1 MNATGLDRGTIA
13 VIGAGRMGS
22 GIALAMAYAA
32 YPVALVDSEA
42 RPRDEFDT
50 LAGSVLSSIAEEVD
64 FLREAGLLTGA
75 QASALVKRVQVLPRD
90 DESGVLQGASL
101 VFEAVLE
108 VLDVKQSTYQWLCG
122 KIPQDAVIAS
132 TTSTM
137 LSDELARF
145 VTNPARF
152 LNAHWLNPAYLMPL
166 VEISPSTSTD
176 EKVVTDLKAFLEC
189 IGKVPV
195 VCAASPG
202 YILSRVQAVALN
214 EAARI
219 AEEGIASV
227 EDIDKAM
234 QTGFGIRY
242 ANMGLLEFIDWGG
255 GDILYH
261 ATRYLGRTLDAQR
274 FTSPDVVRE
283 HMENNKNGLRDG
295 QGFYDYRGV
304 DVDAYRKQRLTSL
317 VKLLQHLSLV
327 PAPGG
332 EE

>member
-1 MNATGLDRGTIA
+1 
-13 VIGAGRMGS
+13 MGS
-22 GIALAMAYAA
+22 GIALAMAYAG
-32 YPVALVDSEA
+32 YLVALVDSEE
-42 RPRDEFDT
+42 RPRNEFESLAASV
-50 LAGSVLSSIAEEVD
+50 LAGINEETD
-64 FLREAGLLTGA
+64 FLREAGLLTAG
-75 QASALVKRVQVLPRD
+75 QASALGARIQVLPRN
-90 DESGVLQGASL
+90 DESGVLQNASL

-108 VLDVKQSTYQWLCG
+108 VLEIKQSTYQWLCG
-122 KIPQDAVIAS
+122 EIPQDAVIAS

-166 VEISPSTSTD
+166 VEISPSSSTD
-176 EKVVTDLKAFLEC
+176 EKVVANLKAFLER

-202 YILSRVQAVALN
+202 YILSRIQAVALN

-242 ANMGLLEFIDWGG
+242 TNMGLLEFIDWGG

-274 FTSPDVVRE
+274 FSSPDVVRE
-283 HMENNKNGLRDG
+283 HMENNRNGLRDG
-295 QGFYDYRGV
+295 RGFYDYQGV
-304 DVDAYRKQRLTSL
+304 DVEAYRKERLTSL
-317 VKLLQHLSLV
+317 VKLLQHLELT
-327 PAPGG
+327 PRPGRLT
-332 EE
+332 